1 MWEWSSIKKTTALN
15 RIFYYSVPAELAD
28 QVHLGQIVE
37 VDFAHQR
44 LEAIVVE
51 AADAVDWPPEKLSL
65 CAGLSVRS
73 RCLAR
78 ICWLFPALRRNI
90 TCAAGLVCC
99 RQCCR
104 RGCI

>member
-1 MWEWSSIKKTTALN
+1 MRFVGVVVNKKTTALN

-37 VDFAHQR
+37 VDFASQR

-51 AADAVDWPPEKLSL
+51 EADAVDWPPEKIKPL
-65 CAGLSVRS
+65 R
-73 RCLAR
+73 R

-90 TCAAGLVCC
+90 TCAVGLVCC

-104 RGCI
+104 PGCI